1 MKKWNIA
8 LGKWIDIFS
17 RIVPSPN
24 KTIYQTSATPSA
36 RVNEPS
42 LSKFTLERSEGTEG
56 RRPSLSLPQTVSFR
70 EAEFRTEAEDERQYF
85 ILSSIDDLPNYP
97 TIAVDTETDGLE
109 KDCKLK
115 GCSFCGEP
123 GKAYWLPIDRYEGAD
138 VWEALKGKTLI
149 MHNAKFDLQVLA
161 RHGCDLDDANLF
173 DTMIAHHLLDENSK
187 HGLKDLAE
195 SLLQEK
201 VVRYDD
207 LQQMR
212 LTGENPSL
220 AFYGCA
226 DADYTFR
233 LYELFKPRL
242 AAEGLEKL
250 FSVEMALIP
259 IIRDMENT
267 GITLS
272 TERLSTLEKSYKN
285 EQLQVRNRIFKLA
298 GGAINLNAPTQVSD
312 LLYDKLK
319 LPSKKVTPTG
329 KPSIDNEAL
338 TAIKDSHEVVGLILR
353 WRELDKLLTTYIET
367 LPNVIDDKSQV
378 HCEFNQ
384 IGTVTGRFSCRNPNL
399 QNIPRDKEIRS
410 VFIPLPGHVFI
421 DADFSQIEL
430 RCMAHY
436 SQDEKMVEAYIKGLD
451 LHRKTIADMLGKSI
465 DDVTDDERFIAKSIN
480 FGLIYG
486 MGATGLSKRLGV
498 SEEKAEKFMEQYFNA
513 YSGVKQFMFLCRK
526 EAEQRGYVVT
536 MFGRRRRF
544 SDGNCKDALNALIQ
558 GTAGDL
564 CKISMVRLAKALP
577 PYVKMLLTIHDEIL
591 FEVPQEQAEEVRK
604 LILEM
609 MEKPVKGID
618 GKEFTIP
625 IKVEATIADN
635 WGEAKD

>member
-8 LGKWIDIFS
+8 LGKWLDIFNIS
-17 RIVPSPN
+17 STSPN
-24 KTIYQTSATPSA
+24 KTIQSPRLSQDSYITESSACAAPTSPVHALKHVDSSTRA
-36 RVNEPS
+36 
-42 LSKFTLERSEGTEG
+42 LG
-56 RRPSLSLPQTVSFR
+56 
-70 EAEFRTEAEDERQYF
+70 QYF
-85 ILSSIDDLPNYP
+85 ILSSISDLPSYP
-97 TIAVDTETDGLE
+97 TIAIDTETDGLA
-109 KDCKLK
+109 KNCLLL
-115 GCSFCGEP
+115 GLSFCGEP
-123 GKAYWLPIDRYEGAD
+123 GKAYWLPKERYEGAD

-149 MHNAKFDLQVLA
+149 MHNAKFDLNVLA
-161 RHGCDLDDANLF
+161 RYGCDLDDATLF

-267 GITLS
+267 GIALS
-272 TERLSTLEKSYKN
+272 TERLSTIEKSYKN
-285 EQLQVRNRIFKLA
+285 EQLQVRNRIFKIA

-312 LLYDKLK
+312 LLYDKLR

-353 WRELDKLLTTYIET
+353 WRELEKLLTTYIET

-410 VFIPLPGHVFI
+410 VFIPSPSNVFI

-498 SEEKAEKFMEQYFNA
+498 SKEKAETFMEQYFNA

-536 MFGRRRRF
+536 MFGRRKRF
-544 SDGNCKDALNALIQ
+544 PDGNCKDALNALIQ

-577 PYVKMLLTIHDEIL
+577 PYVKMLLQVHDEIL

-635 WGEAKD
+635 WGDAKE